1 MKTSLAF
8 TLALSLI
15 VGSIAAKSPPI
26 PVEPDKSGYN
36 LFNPVPD
43 DLLRDLDTDRPD
55 KSTSPHT
62 VDAGHF
68 QIEADLLRFTY
79 TKELGTR
86 TESWSWASSDFRI
99 GLTNWADLQF
109 YIPFYQSTRTTDTT
123 TNHSDRSSGI
133 GDLSIILKTNFW
145 GNDKGDSSGGAAFFI
160 KTPTASHNIGNGKVE
175 CGALL
180 LLETK
185 TFLDFDLTFNTG
197 IGINAD
203 DDGRYHADLINVV
216 NLAHDIA
223 GPVSAYV
230 EFFSVVPTN
239 HSSEWEGTIDLG
251 VTMKIGKNLQ
261 LDAGLNIGVTRAA
274 DDLEP
279 FVGVSYRF

>member
-1 MKTSLAF
+1 MKIAEVI
-8 TLALSLI
+8 ALSLLLA
-15 VGSIAAKSPPI
+15 VSNVVAKSPPV
-26 PVEPDKSGYN
+26 PVEPDKSGCN
-36 LFNPVPD
+36 LFNPVPN

-55 KSTSPHT
+55 KSTSPRT
-62 VDAGHF
+62 VDAGRF
-68 QIEADLLRFTY
+68 QIEADFLRFTY
-79 TKELGTR
+79 TKEPAAHSQG
-86 TESWSWASSDFRI
+86 WGWASTDFRI

-109 YIPFYQSTRTTDTT
+109 YIPFYQSIRTTDTT

-133 GDLSIILKTNFW
+133 GDLSIILKTNLW

-175 CGALL
+175 GGVLL
-180 LLETK
+180 LLEAK
-185 TFLDFDLTFNTG
+185 TFLNFDITFNTG
-197 IGINAD
+197 LGINAD
-203 DDGRYHADLINVV
+203 DDGRYHADLINVI

-239 HSSEWEGTIDLG
+239 HSSEWVGTLDLG
-251 VTMKIGKNLQ
+251 ITMKVGKNLQ
-261 LDAGLNIGVTRAA
+261 FDTGVNIGVTRAA

>member
-1 MKTSLAF
+1 MMRITEVIALGLLLA
-8 TLALSLI
+8 S
-15 VGSIAAKSPPI
+15 GSIIAKT
-26 PVEPDKSGYN
+26 PVPAEPDKSEFN
-36 LFNPVPD
+36 LFNPVPEN
-43 DLLRDLDTDRPD
+43 LLRDLDTDRPD

-79 TKELGTR
+79 TKEAGTR
-86 TESWSWASSDFRI
+86 TENWSWASTDFRI

-109 YIPFYQSTRTTDTT
+109 YIPFYQSGRTTDTA

-133 GDLSIILKTNFW
+133 GDLTVILKTNFW
-145 GNDKGDSSGGAAFFI
+145 GNDKGDSSGGAAFFV

-175 CGALL
+175 GGAML
-180 LLETK
+180 LLEAK
-185 TFLDFDLTFNTG
+185 TFMDFDITFNTG
-197 IGINAD
+197 VGIDAD
-203 DDGRYHADLINVV
+203 DNGRYHADLINVI

-239 HSSEWEGTIDLG
+239 HSSDWVGTLDLG
-251 VTMKIGKNLQ
+251 VTVKLGKNLQ
-261 LDAGLNIGVTRAA
+261 LDAGLNIGVTKAS